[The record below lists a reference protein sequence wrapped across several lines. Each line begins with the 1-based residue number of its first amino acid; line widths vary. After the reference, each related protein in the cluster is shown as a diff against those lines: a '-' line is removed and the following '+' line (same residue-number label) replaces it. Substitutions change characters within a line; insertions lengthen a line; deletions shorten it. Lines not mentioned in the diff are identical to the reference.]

1 MAFMRRSRQGISS
14 GIAPHRR
21 FPWCTVSLA
30 VLCFL
35 VSEAAWALQAA
46 NKSSAQAQFNEGARL
61 QQTGDLQGARRAYQK
76 ALELEPDRI
85 DALSNLGLLE
95 FRLGNYSNAIA
106 LLERA
111 VEIRPELA
119 QVRQFLGLAYFQVGR
134 FTDAHREVS
143 QIVERNP
150 ADARSRHL
158 LGLCLLKLN
167 RLEEGIEALE
177 TALEGDPANL
187 QAAYTLATAYVTS
200 GDIAKA
206 EALLEGPLQSGRG
219 AEVHLIRGAIHTA
232 RREYPLAIDELKQAL
247 QLNPKLPTAHERLGR
262 AYLSVA
268 EYQRAAEEFRAE
280 LEGNP
285 LDFHANTSLG
295 FLLLKDKRYDEALE
309 RLAVA
314 RAQDPSHPAPL
325 FLTGQIHQ
333 EHGEAAKAAELLEQV
348 VVQQPDYTPAHV
360 LLARAYAKLKRREDF
375 RREQAIIRR
384 LNEEEQTRNLGREKN
399 LPGLPEFSLDP
410 ASDGEGGE
418 VP

>member
-1 MAFMRRSRQGISS
+1 MHRSRQGVSS
-14 GIAPHRR
+14 GITADRR
-21 FPWCTVSLA
+21 FAWWCTVSLA
-30 VLCFL
+30 VLFL
-35 VSEAAWALQAA
+35 LMSEAAWAFQAA

-95 FRLGNYSNAIA
+95 FRLNNYSNAIA

-111 VEIRPELA
+111 MEIRPELVH
-119 QVRQFLGLAYFQVGR
+119 VRQFLGLAYFQAGR
-134 FTDAHREVS
+134 FTDAHREVL
-143 QIVERNP
+143 QVVERNP

-177 TALEGDPANL
+177 TALRGDPANL
-187 QAAYTLATAYVTS
+187 QAAYTLASAYVTAE
-200 GDIAKA
+200 DISKA
-206 EALLEGPLQSGRG
+206 EALLKGPLQSSRG

-247 QLNPKLPTAHERLGR
+247 RLNPKLPTAHERLGR

-268 EYQRAAEEFRAE
+268 EYQKAAEEFRAE
-280 LEGNP
+280 IEGNP

-295 FLLLKDKRYDEALE
+295 YLLLKDKRYDEALE

-325 FLTGQIHQ
+325 FLIGQIHQ
-333 EHGEAAKAAELLEQV
+333 EHGEAEKAAELLEQV
-348 VVQQPDYTPAHV
+348 VAQQPDYTPAHV

-384 LNEEEQTRNLGREKN
+384 LNEEEQARNLGREKN
-399 LPGLPEFSLDP
+399 LPGLPEFSFDP
-410 ASDGEGGE
+410 AGQGEDGEA
-418 VP
+418 P